1 MFRLNARRT
10 LVAAL
15 AVAAALLLPAGGV
28 FAQGQKLE
36 VAVFAGGCF
45 WCIESDFDKV
55 PGVVETVSGYAG
67 GKAETA
73 TYNQVGAGGTGHLE
87 AVRITYDA
95 NKITYEKM
103 LHLFWRSIDP
113 TDAGGQFCD
122 RGASYATAVFAAN
135 EEQNKLAL
143 ASKQAL
149 VNAKT
154 LKAPVVTPVL
164 VGAEFYPAET
174 YHQDYH
180 TKNPYRYKFYRLSCG
195 RDRRVKQLWGDDA
208 WGGQGHS

>member
-1 MFRLNARRT
+1 MFRLKARRT
-10 LVAAL
+10 LAAAL
-15 AVAAALLLPAGGV
+15 AVAATLLLPAGGV
-28 FAQGQKLE
+28 VAQDQKLE

-67 GKAETA
+67 GAKETA

-87 AVRITYDA
+87 AVKITYDA

-122 RGASYATAVFAAN
+122 RGSSYATAVFAAN
-135 EEQNKLAL
+135 EEQQKLAT

-149 VNAKT
+149 ESAKT
-154 LKAPVVTPVL
+154 LKAPIVTPVL
-164 VGAEFYPAET
+164 AGANFYPAET

-180 TKNPYRYKFYRLSCG
+180 TKNPYRYKFYRFSCG
-195 RDRRVKQLWGDDA
+195 RDARVKNLWGDDA